1 MKTKVKIMSYSVLH
15 NGVSIKLLC
24 EDPGGLVNEA
34 RDEKRRI
41 RFDALSLE
49 AKIRSINIQREGTS
63 ILLRTKRNR
72 YIVSRLFELMER
84 EAVELSFSTPQDP
97 LQTAAGL
104 VEEKISYLLE
114 KASKKLG
121 EPEEELLYRIT
132 TFRDREGKEISGK
145 RSIQDIS
152 EGQKGV
158 VLRKLNAI
166 LRKEGGGCSA
176 S

>member
-1 MKTKVKIMSYSVLH
+1 MKAKVKIMSYSVLQ
-15 NGVSIKLLC
+15 NAVSIKLLC
-24 EDPGGLVNEA
+24 EDPRGLVNEA
-34 RDEKRRI
+34 RDEKRRV
-41 RFDALSLE
+41 RFDDLTLE

-84 EAVELSFSTPQDP
+84 EAVELSFSTSQDP

-104 VEEKISYLLE
+104 EGKISYLLT

-121 EPEEELLYRIT
+121 EPEEELLLRLT
-132 TFRDREGKEISGK
+132 TFRDKNGKEISGK

-166 LRKEGGGCSA
+166 LREEA
-176 S
+176 

>member
-72 YIVSRLFELMER
+72 YIVLRLFELMER

-104 VEEKISYLLE
+104 EEKISYLLE

-152 EGQKGV
+152 EGQKRV

-166 LRKEGGGCSA
+166 LRKEGGGCSG

>member
-15 NGVSIKLLC
+15 NAVSIKLLC
-24 EDPGGLVNEA
+24 EDPGALVNEA
-34 RDEKRRI
+34 RDEKRRV
-41 RFDALSLE
+41 RFDDLALE

-97 LQTAAGL
+97 LQTAKGL
-104 VEEKISYLLE
+104 EEKISYLLE

-121 EPEEELLYRIT
+121 EPEEKLLLRLT
-132 TFRDREGKEISGK
+132 TFRDKNGKEISGK

-166 LRKEGGGCSA
+166 LRSPTSEREEV
-176 S
+176 

>member
-1 MKTKVKIMSYSVLH
+1 MKIRVKIMSYSVLS
-15 NGVSIKLLC
+15 NALSIRLLC
-24 EDPGGLVNEA
+24 ENPGGLVSEA
-34 RDEKRRI
+34 RDEKRRVSL
-41 RFDALSLE
+41 DDLSFE
-49 AKIRSINIQREGTS
+49 AKVRSISIQREGANV
-63 ILLRTKRNR
+63 LLRTKRNR
-72 YIVSRLFELMER
+72 FLVGRLFDLMGR
-84 EAVELSFSTPQDP
+84 EALELSFSTPF
-97 LQTAAGL
+97 GG
-104 VEEKISYLLE
+104 KISYLLS